1 MNYFEKYHN
10 SGTPYYK
17 DNDDIE
23 FIFINGKYMR
33 YCRESEDIIKNR
45 FTILDKDAS
54 SLDTLTDIYSFAEV
68 DFIEDNCKEVSNSM
82 KTRLT
87 SIEDISNI
95 YLYASNFGIDTNI
108 NITVKE
114 VHNGNEMG

>member
-1 MNYFEKYHN
+1 
-10 SGTPYYK
+10 
-17 DNDDIE
+17 
-23 FIFINGKYMR
+23 
-33 YCRESEDIIKNR
+33 
-45 FTILDKDAS
+45 
-54 SLDTLTDIYSFAEV
+54 
-68 DFIEDNCKEVSNSM
+68 M

-87 SIEDISNI
+87 SIEDISDV